1 MHRFPIPEYLFT
13 CVVEANTVG
22 INGTWILELLFLDSL
37 FKINVH
43 IQQNKITQS
52 DVIVN
57 LSIQRKTCVL
67 HQPTALPNSWYLGLH
82 VRGFMILA
90 MVMIM

>member
-1 MHRFPIPEYLFT
+1 M
-13 CVVEANTVG
+13 
-22 INGTWILELLFLDSL
+22 
-37 FKINVH
+37 NVH

-67 HQPTALPNSWYLGLH
+67 HQPTALPNSWYLGL
-82 VRGFMILA
+82 RGFMILA